1 MVLSRKFLR
10 FFSGLIGRSYI
21 QITNTRSANQNSLF
35 FVSPTHLV
43 WNREKRPSKKFG
55 MLKQAGAE
63 GLNEM
68 LGMHSEEVEQFL
80 LKKAGVLS
88 EKADAV
94 MTGNGR

>member
-1 MVLSRKFLR
+1 
-10 FFSGLIGRSYI
+10 
-21 QITNTRSANQNSLF
+21 
-35 FVSPTHLV
+35 
-43 WNREKRPSKKFG
+43 